1 MTSAFATFERVSAEL
16 LCRYKREKVSTVLL
30 FGELVLNVLNRM
42 LVDCV
47 SVSMATAL
55 VPSVFDG
62 DLIIKKNEGVN
73 SCLNLFQ
80 IV

>member
-16 LCRYKREKVSTVLL
+16 LCRYKREKVSTV
-30 FGELVLNVLNRM
+30 